1 MLGTDCFSTF
11 SPDTMTGRRMLV
23 LMVSVVDTKVVAV
36 DMDTIGL
43 DDTLNSCLSSQASLG
58 LMFALGVV
66 EVVTVS

>member
-1 MLGTDCFSTF
+1 
-11 SPDTMTGRRMLV
+11 
-23 LMVSVVDTKVVAV
+23 MVSVVDTKVVAV

-66 EVVTVS
+66 EVVSVS